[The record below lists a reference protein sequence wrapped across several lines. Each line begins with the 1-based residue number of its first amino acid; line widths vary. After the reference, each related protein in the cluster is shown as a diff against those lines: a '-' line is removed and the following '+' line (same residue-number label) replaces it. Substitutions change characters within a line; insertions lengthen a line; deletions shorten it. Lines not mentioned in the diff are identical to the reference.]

1 MTLAYTRDAGTGEK
15 CRSGICTMSA
25 GKTPKKLST
34 SEVCFLCKAKVSS
47 DEKIKV
53 FGKSTLKIHSLIL
66 RSTEVDLSVYIGSD
80 LAAICRSKC
89 YNRLLRYKRALDRVA
104 EIENEIKQDFLNDGP
119 FRVKRLAKDPGQ
131 TPEAKKS
138 LHFDDANVNNQSQ
151 KYIMSTPKAGTSAS
165 SLASPSL
172 PPVFTFGAVSPIAP
186 VITFPTRGF
195 LAPNGLV
202 QNAFGGVTSGFTG
215 RVLTSTPQKQVEF
228 RKPERPI
235 AETKETKVHL
245 TVAYPSKPFHKE
257 LKDDLAVLGKAICN
271 GSPQRIARAVLKNV
285 ALRKIIVEK
294 VLLLMNTQL
303 NDICSRKRPSI
314 LRANMKEE
322 IVNFDFEKVCLE
334 WKERAPIFY
343 AFLMT
348 CAAIKKEKAPE
359 WLPSVAVSGSILLK
373 QRNSH
378 MNGCATV
385 LGILIKSRSLEVRSH
400 ISILSTLSLT

>member
-1 MTLAYTRDAGTGEK
+1 
-15 CRSGICTMSA
+15 MSA
-25 GKTPKKLST
+25 GETPKKFST

-66 RSTEVDLSVYIGSD
+66 RSTEVDLSVYVGSD

-104 EIENEIKQDFLNDGP
+104 EIENEIKQDFTNDGP
-119 FRVKRLAKDPGQ
+119 FPVKRLAKDPGQ

-138 LHFDDANVNNQSQ
+138 LHFEYANVNNQSQ
-151 KYIMSTPKAGTSAS
+151 NIMSAPKAGTSAS

-172 PPVFTFGAVSPIAP
+172 PPVFTFGAVSPIVITVTDP

-202 QNAFGGVTSGFTG
+202 QNALGGVTSGFTG

-228 RKPERPI
+228 QKPERPI

-245 TVAYPSKPFHKE
+245 TVAYRSKPFHKE

-294 VLLLMNTQL
+294 VVLLMNTQL

-314 LRANMKEE
+314 LRANTKEE

-348 CAAIKKEKAPE
+348 CAAIKKGESSRMAPKCSSFRINPLKAAKLSYE
-359 WLPSVAVSGSILLK
+359 WLCYGSW
-373 QRNSH
+373 NSY
-378 MNGCATV
+378 
-385 LGILIKSRSLEVRSH
+385 
-400 ISILSTLSLT
+400 